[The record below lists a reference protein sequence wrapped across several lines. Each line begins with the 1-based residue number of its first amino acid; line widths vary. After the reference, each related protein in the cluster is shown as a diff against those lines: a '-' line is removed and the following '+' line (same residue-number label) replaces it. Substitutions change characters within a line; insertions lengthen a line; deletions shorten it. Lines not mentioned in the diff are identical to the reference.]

1 MTAQSPFGALSAQT
15 ISLIVSLVVVVV
27 ILVVRNSKP
36 RALRIERLW
45 IRPAVFTTLVAVI
58 LVATPPP
65 LTTVNI
71 ALLAIS
77 LGAGAGLGWLRG
89 RFMRIEVNPDTHD
102 ITSRA
107 SPVGMIFILALL
119 VVRMALRG
127 ALTSSKGV
135 GGISATAVYDD
146 LILLAG
152 GMMVIQGLEMWLR
165 ARRLLAQAQAA
176 KAEGSPTSLRPVA
189 P

>member
-15 ISLIVSLVVVVV
+15 ISLIVSLVVVVAV
-27 ILVVRNSKP
+27 LVVRNSKP

-45 IRPAVFTTLVAVI
+45 IRPALFTTLVAVT
-58 LVATPPP
+58 LVAAPPP

-77 LGAGAGLGWLRG
+77 VSVGAGLGWLRG
-89 RFMRIEVNPDTHD
+89 RFMRIEVNPDSHD
-102 ITSRA
+102 LTSRA
-107 SPVGMIFILALL
+107 SPLGMIFILALL

-127 ALTSSKGV
+127 ALTSSTGIAGV
-135 GGISATAVYDD
+135 SATAAYDA

-152 GMMVIQGLEMWLR
+152 GMMATQGLEMWLR
-165 ARRLLAQAQAA
+165 ARRLLAEARAA
-176 KAEGSPTSLRPVA
+176 KAEGSTAALRPVA